1 VSQSQNEGEDLGK
14 KGVDILPHRRRMVT
28 EDLDTKFKD
37 PANPFRLVF
46 VCVMWMTGFDV
57 PSCSTIYLDKPMR
70 NHTLMQTIAR
80 ANRVCGDKVN
90 GLIVDYVGMFRD
102 LQKALAI
109 YGSASGGGVKEGE
122 TPVEDKSV
130 LIEELR
136 QALAETT
143 AFCTTQGIDV
153 PQIRTSQGFARV
165 KFVDDAVDA
174 ILVNDETK
182 GRYLAFARNVDRLYK
197 AILPDVAANT
207 FSPQRALF
215 TALAHAIRSLT
226 RPADITEFM
235 GAVEEVL
242 DASIAAE
249 GYVIHD
255 PGGEYRLDLSQIDFD
270 ALKERFAQGRK
281 RTEAEK
287 LRGTLNAKLRQ
298 MVRLNKSRMD
308 YLERFQRM
316 IDEYNAGSANV
327 QLFFE
332 NLVAFAQELRAEEQR
347 HIAENLA
354 EEELAVFDLL
364 TKPDLNLSAQEQKQ
378 VKQVARELL
387 DTLKR
392 EKLVLDWRKRQQTRA
407 QVKVTIEE
415 CLDRGLPER
424 YTPELFQQKCE
435 VLYQHVYDSYYGQGR
450 SLYEHVA

>member
-1 VSQSQNEGEDLGK
+1 MKL
-14 KGVDILPHRRRMVT
+14 VD
-28 EDLDTKFKD
+28 E
-37 PANPFRLVF
+37 
-46 VCVMWMTGFDV
+46 
-57 PSCSTIYLDKPMR
+57 
-70 NHTLMQTIAR
+70 
-80 ANRVCGDKVN
+80 
-90 GLIVDYVGMFRD
+90 
-102 LQKALAI
+102 
-109 YGSASGGGVKEGE
+109 
-122 TPVEDKSV
+122 
-130 LIEELR
+130 
-136 QALAETT
+136 
-143 AFCTTQGIDV
+143 
-153 PQIRTSQGFARV
+153 
-165 KFVDDAVDA
+165 AVDA

-226 RPADITEFM
+226 PAADITEFM
-235 GAVEEVL
+235 GAVDEVL

-255 PGGEYRLDLSQIDFD
+255 PGEAYRLDLSQIDFD

-287 LRGTLNAKLRQ
+287 LRGTLNAKPRQ

-332 NLVAFAQELRAEEQR
+332 NLVAFAQELSAEEQR

-364 TKPDLNLSAQEQKQ
+364 TKPGLSLSAQEQKQ

-387 DTLKR
+387 ETLKR

-415 CLDRGLPER
+415 CLDRGLPEK
-424 YTPELFQQKCE
+424 YNQLTFPIYAFGLCSCGFL
-435 VLYQHVYDSYYGQGR
+435 VHPL
-450 SLYEHVA
+450 

>member
-1 VSQSQNEGEDLGK
+1 
-14 KGVDILPHRRRMVT
+14 
-28 EDLDTKFKD
+28 
-37 PANPFRLVF
+37 
-46 VCVMWMTGFDV
+46 
-57 PSCSTIYLDKPMR
+57 
-70 NHTLMQTIAR
+70 
-80 ANRVCGDKVN
+80 
-90 GLIVDYVGMFRD
+90 
-102 LQKALAI
+102 
-109 YGSASGGGVKEGE
+109 VK
-122 TPVEDKSV
+122 
-130 LIEELR
+130 L
-136 QALAETT
+136 
-143 AFCTTQGIDV
+143 
-153 PQIRTSQGFARV
+153 
-165 KFVDDAVDA
+165 VDDAVDA

-182 GRYLAFARNVDRLYK
+182 VRYLALARHVDRLYK

-215 TALAHAIRSLT
+215 AAMADKIRSLI
-226 RPADITEFM
+226 PAADITAFM
-235 GAVEEVL
+235 GDVESLL
-242 DASIAAE
+242 DTSVATE

-255 PGGEYRLDLSQIDFD
+255 PGEAYRLDLSQIDFE
-270 ALKERFAQGRK
+270 ALKEHFAQGRK

-332 NLVAFAQELRAEEQR
+332 NLVAFAQELSAEEQR

-392 EKLVLDWRKRQQTRA
+392 EKLVLDWRKRQRTRA

-424 YTPELFQQKCE
+424 YTPALFQ
-435 VLYQHVYDSYYGQGR
+435 
-450 SLYEHVA
+450 